1 MTRSRSH
8 TRRSEPTRYPRVG
21 AEPWFDKYA
30 NDTRA
35 TLRRVLRGWNV
46 QLWMTRDSFESVLR
60 HYTAF
65 GIERPDFAK
74 SLISN
79 LRTKSGR
86 EVRMTYVVFD
96 GAANPLASKH
106 YVCIQHPVVVSFEPL
121 EVHDVTQI
129 GVFRR
134 TTSRLGSIWSALLGR
149 RGGERDVAVSGSM
162 RPQKSRAGRDERW
175 PIRSSGTSEGVT
187 WTLAASPAVPNPDG
201 RNAPDVIW
209 WASDAVSVDGF
220 LAVVGYAVRDQLDWP
235 GHFGVQNLE
244 EAEDVVDGVLAQIV
258 GPDAVSDVAAAEA
271 RAYREHPWATL
282 DQFLER
288 ATDLTVS
295 DTRLRDLQIKT
306 TEPELVSRVLTDRVI
321 GALERAKFLVNDHAA
336 SLRIWVGAPNLRIHL
351 ASVIDDDRQDDR
363 PVVLQK
369 VVDLGVALARSYQSA
384 SQTGVSRRTE
394 D

>member
-8 TRRSEPTRYPRVG
+8 AHSSEPTQYPRVRT
-21 AEPWFDKYA
+21 EPWFDEYA

-35 TLRRVLRGWNV
+35 TLRRVLRGWNL
-46 QLWMTRDSFESVLR
+46 QLWMTADSFEAVR
-60 HYTAF
+60 RYYTAF
-65 GIERPDFAK
+65 GTERPDFAK

-79 LRTKSGR
+79 FRTKSGR
-86 EVRMTYVVFD
+86 DVKMTYVVFD

-129 GVFRR
+129 GVFRPR
-134 TTSRLGSIWSALLGR
+134 VSRLGSIWTALLGR
-149 RGGERDVAVSGSM
+149 RGGGPDAAVAESLRRSRRD
-162 RPQKSRAGRDERW
+162 KSRAGLDERW
-175 PIRSSGTSEGVT
+175 PIRQSGTSESVT
-187 WTLAASPAVPNPDG
+187 WTLAASPAVPNADG

-209 WASDAVSVDGF
+209 WATDAVRVDAYV
-220 LAVVGYAVRDQLDWP
+220 AVVGYALRDQLDWP

-244 EAEDVVDGVLAQIV
+244 EVEDVVDGVLAQIV

-271 RAYREHPWATL
+271 RAYREHPWATI
-282 DQFLER
+282 DQFLGR

-295 DTRLRDLQIKT
+295 DRRLRDLQIKT
-306 TEPELVSRVLTDRVI
+306 TEPELMTRVLTDRVVA
-321 GALERAKFLVNDHAA
+321 ALEGAKFLVNDHAA
-336 SLRIWVGAPNLRIHL
+336 SLRIWVGAPNLRIEL

-369 VVDLGVALARSYQSA
+369 VVDLGVALASSYQSA
-384 SQTGVSRRTE
+384 SRTGV
-394 D
+394 